1 MIQKTSAKEIS
12 SFEFLVL
19 LTVFKQK
26 KQEVFDIEKAGI
38 YSFMNEIEVGSKI
51 SVSYSIAKEI

>member
-38 YSFMNEIEVGSKI
+38 YSFMNKIEVGSKI